1 MSAHGF
7 GGQAQQLGCSGVVGG
22 QQKGSNALHFCECF
36 LVRRDVSRGHVQ
48 VVGKEGGTGTHQC
61 FFGGD
66 VVVVFIGRATERS
79 ERNGV
84 PVIAVH

>member
-61 FFGGD
+61 QFLELQND
-66 VVVVFIGRATERS
+66 QKEMASQLLPYIEQRA
-79 ERNGV
+79 V
-84 PVIAVH
+84 L